1 MWGGK
6 FESKTFRPSD
16 DDAGASSDGHHACGK
31 VRIMRFKK
39 LIAVSLAAVL
49 ALNTAA
55 CGKKEGKNDTKQEP
69 TAASEKTEKKDSG
82 EKKKNTGKLEDG
94 MEVVNLDFD
103 DGETGGFTVYTNG
116 GTCDIKNPGDKLE
129 VDIENC
135 GYVDYGCQVYY
146 DGFALNQGGVYS
158 YSFDVSSDIE
168 RTIEWRIQI
177 NGGDY
182 HAYAG
187 EYIQIGP
194 DTKTITA
201 EFEMTEQSDPA
212 PRLVFNMGLQKDMS
226 SDPGKHA
233 VYFDNILLTVKDSSN
248 AEVLE
253 TLPEYPDVTVNQVGF
268 KTDDVKTVIVK
279 SREETTFNVIND
291 ETGESVFEGTFSDAV
306 YDMGSNVAGQRG
318 DFSGLTTPGTYHVT
332 CSTGDSY
339 SFVIADDA
347 YAAIYRDAVVMLY
360 KQRCGCE
367 VTQEIA
373 GDFAHAACHT
383 GNAVVYGTD
392 EVKDVSGGWHDA
404 GDYGRYVVPGAKTVK
419 DLFLAYEDSG
429 ADADD
434 LGIPESGNGVPDI
447 LDEARYEL
455 EWMLKMQA
463 DDGGVY
469 HKVTCANFPETVAA
483 TEETAQLILSPVSFA
498 ATADFAAVMA
508 EASVIY
514 ADFDKTF
521 AEECGNAAYG
531 AWLNMNLVEKP
542 TGFNNPDDIVTGEYP
557 DISLSDEYLW
567 ALTEL
572 YLAGHTELEEDL
584 RTWFDSNSKT
594 GFGWQMISSYA
605 FADLALYG
613 TGNISDLAEGAKE
626 KLLTSVDKM
635 VEKSE
640 KTSYFTGME
649 SFPWGSNMTIANDG
663 MALMIAS
670 KITGDD
676 SYKVLAQKKLDYVL
690 GNNPLGICFVTGYG
704 EVSPLNPHHRPSQV
718 VGAPMIGMLI
728 GGANSNLDD
737 PYAKAV
743 LYGESPAMCY
753 VDNVQSYSCNEIAIY
768 WNSPLIYLL
777 ASKQ

>member
-1 MWGGK
+1 MRLKRIAAFSLAVVMALSTVSCGK
-6 FESKTFRPSD
+6 SGKKTEESKPAAENTN
-16 DDAGASSDGHHACGK
+16 
-31 VRIMRFKK
+31 KK
-39 LIAVSLAAVL
+39 S
-49 ALNTAA
+49 
-55 CGKKEGKNDTKQEP
+55 GND
-69 TAASEKTEKKDSG
+69 
-82 EKKKNTGKLEDG
+82 KKNNSGKIEDG

-103 DGETGGFTVYTNG
+103 DGDTAGFTVYTKG

-135 GYVDYGCQVYY
+135 GYVDYGCQIYY

-187 EYIQIGP
+187 DYVQIGP

-212 PRLVFNMGLQKDMS
+212 PRLVFNMGLQEDMDK
-226 SDPGKHA
+226 DPGSHA

-253 TLPEYPDVTVNQVGF
+253 GLPEYPDVTVSQIGF

-279 SREETTFNVIND
+279 SREETTFDVINE
-291 ETGESVFEGTFSDAV
+291 ETGEIVFNGTFGDSV
-306 YDMGSNVAGQRG
+306 YDTGSNTGVQRG
-318 DFSGLTTPGTYHVT
+318 DFSELTTPGTYYVT
-332 CSTGDSY
+332 CSTGESY

-347 YAAIYRDAVVMLY
+347 YAPIYRDAVVMLY
-360 KQRCGCE
+360 KQRCG
-367 VTQEIA
+367 TEITEEIPGA
-373 GDFAHAACHT
+373 FAHEACHT
-383 GNAVVYGTD
+383 GEAVVYGT
-392 EVKDVSGGWHDA
+392 ETKKEVSGGWHDA
-404 GDYGRYVVPGAKTVK
+404 GDFGRYVVPGAKTVK
-419 DLFLAYEDSG
+419 DLFLAYEDYN
-429 ADADD
+429 ADD
-434 LGIPESGNGVPDI
+434 DNLGIPESGNGVPDI

-463 DDGGVY
+463 EDGGVY

-483 TEETAQLILSPVSFA
+483 TEETDQLILSPVSFA

-531 AWLNMNLVEKP
+531 AWLSMNLMEKP
-542 TGFNNPDDIVTGEYP
+542 KGFKNPTDIVTGEYP
-557 DISLSDEYLW
+557 DTTLNDEWLW
-567 ALTEL
+567 AATEL
-572 YLAGHTELEEDL
+572 YLAGHTELAEDV
-584 RTWFDSNSKT
+584 RTWISVNGKN
-594 GFGWQMISSYA
+594 GFGWQMIASYA

-613 TGNISDLAEGAKE
+613 DDAISDVVETAKA
-626 KLLTSVDKM
+626 SYIAYVDKM
-635 VEKSE
+635 VGNSE
-640 KTSYFTGME
+640 KTSYFTGLT
-649 SFPWGSNMTIANDG
+649 SYPWGSNMSIANDG
-663 MALMIAS
+663 MALMIAY

-704 EVSPLNPHHRPSQV
+704 EVSPKHPHHRPSQV
-718 VGAPMIGMLI
+718 LGEAMIGMLI
-728 GGANSNLDD
+728 GGANSNLED

-743 LYGESPAMCY
+743 LFGQSPAMCY
-753 VDNVQSYSCNEIAIY
+753 VDNDQSYSCNEIAIY

-777 ASKQ
+777 ASKN